1 LQLEDTLQSLQGA
14 PRRLALSDFSLWLV
28 AATDYSMS
36 AKTKSVFEQ
45 TQAEQLKNKW
55 DQPK

>member
-1 LQLEDTLQSLQGA
+1 LEDTLQSLQGA

-55 DQPK
+55 DQAK